1 MTDVG
6 RFWDTW
12 APYLSY
18 IEDNHLD
25 LANIKKLDSIISD
38 PVLIIGAGQGLLV
51 EQLQKSGHKA
61 DGVDRSPQM
70 IKYAETR
77 RGVNLIEADARN
89 LPFESRRYSTAL
101 IATGVVD
108 FLNDEREIE
117 LIISE
122 ARRVTKDSGKVL
134 VAFLGAH
141 TAAERFAKRVGIIA
155 GGTLNQRRMFHLT
168 SLSPW
173 QALKAF
179 RKDSRMGIFRAF
191 REILILQMFLPR
203 KEKKMTKR
211 LAQVFKTA
219 DNPQVLINAGM
230 ESMPFRTEQDIRALF
245 TRLQLP
251 VGRFFVFDNYCY
263 VVETAP
269 KDCEVGG
276 R

>member
-25 LANIKKLDSIISD
+25 LANIKNLDSIISD

-77 RGVNLIEADARN
+77 RGLNLIEADARN
-89 LPFESRRYSTAL
+89 LPFESRSYSTAI

-108 FLNDEREIE
+108 FLNDDREIE
-117 LIISE
+117 QIISE

-134 VAFLGAH
+134 VAFLGTH
-141 TAAERFAKRVGIIA
+141 PAAERFARRIGIIA
-155 GGTLNQRRMFHLT
+155 GGTLNQRRMFHLA
-168 SLSPW
+168 SLYPW
-173 QALKAF
+173 QALKTF
-179 RKDSRMGIFRAF
+179 RNDGRVGIFRAF
-191 REILILQMFLPR
+191 REILILQMFLQR
-203 KEKKMTKR
+203 EEKKMTKR
-211 LAQVFKTA
+211 LAQILKTA
-219 DNPQVLINAGM
+219 DDTQALINSGI
-230 ESMPFRTEQDIRALF
+230 ESMPFRTERDIRALF
-245 TRLQLP
+245 ARLQLP

-269 KDCEVGG
+269 KDCEVDG

>member
-25 LANIKKLDSIISD
+25 LANIRKLDSIISD

-51 EQLQKSGHKA
+51 EQLQKSGHEA

-77 RGVNLIEADARN
+77 RGLKLIEADARN
-89 LPFESRRYSTAL
+89 LPFESGRYSTAI

-122 ARRVTKDSGKVL
+122 ARRVTKNSGKVL
-134 VAFLGAH
+134 VALLGVH
-141 TAAERFAKRVGIIA
+141 PAAERFARRIGLIA
-155 GGTLNQRRMFHLT
+155 GGTFNQRKMLHLT
-168 SLSPW
+168 SLSSS
-173 QALKAF
+173 QKLKTF
-179 RKDSRMGIFRAF
+179 RTDGRMGIFSAF
-191 REILILQMFLPR
+191 REILFLQMFLPG
-203 KEKKMTKR
+203 KEKKMTKKMAEV
-211 LAQVFKTA
+211 LKTA
-219 DNPQVLINAGM
+219 DNPQVLIDSGM
-230 ESMPFRTEQDIRALF
+230 ESMPFRNEHDVRALF
-245 TRLQLP
+245 ARLQVP
-251 VGRFFVFDNYCY
+251 IGRFIVFGNYCY
-263 VVETAP
+263 VVETTP
-269 KDCEVGG
+269 KDCEVGS